1 MEAISH
7 NGQGDFK
14 RVVELH
20 RGRIEQAYH
29 DALAMLDSYT
39 DEQRA
44 EWKAL
49 TFAVVMHT
57 HVCYAMRRR
66 FADVPGAK
74 AGVEKMRAFVLEL
87 DGAPHGIPEVVHLK
101 CKQVDDNLITAN
113 IPTDAV
119 KAFNCNPPR
128 TRHVQAKLDP
138 SFGPPKTVD
147 SEPPARG
154 NAGYIFDELKR
165 GFSKLVITYL
175 TGLRSAELVL
185 ELNHARKTEAEV
197 ITLPLAEIS
206 EAPAKKKR
214 VKAKTSIVAKKTK
227 GRVKTETVT
236 TDADETDVNRAE
248 GNK

>member
-1 MEAISH
+1 MEGISH

-20 RGRIEQAYH
+20 RERIEQAYY
-29 DALAMLDSYT
+29 DAVDKLNSYT

-44 EWKAL
+44 EWNAL
-49 TFAVVMHT
+49 TFTVVMHT
-57 HVCYAMRRR
+57 HACYAMRRR

-74 AGVEKMRAFVLEL
+74 AGVEKIRAFVLQL
-87 DGAPHGIPEVVHLK
+87 DGAPYGIPEVVHLK
-101 CKQVDDNLITAN
+101 CKQVDAKLITAN

-128 TRHVQAKLDP
+128 TRHIQDKLDP

-165 GFSKLVITYL
+165 GLSKLVITYM

-185 ELNHARKTEAEV
+185 ELNPARKTEAE
-197 ITLPLAEIS
+197 IISLPLAEIT
-206 EAPAKKKR
+206 EVPAKKKR
-214 VKAKTSIVAKKTK
+214 VKAKTGIVPEKTK
-227 GRVKTETVT
+227 GRVKAETAV
-236 TDADETDVNRAE
+236 ADEQSIDKKAE
-248 GNK
+248 GK